1 MGLGKGH
8 DLRTPAIEE
17 GIGGDK
23 DCSRLASQETF
34 ERGFNLLRGTRLRD
48 N

>member
-1 MGLGKGH
+1 MGLGKGD
-8 DLRTPAIEE
+8 DLRTPAVEE

-23 DCSRLASQETF
+23 DCGGLASQETL